1 LFVTG
6 VCLGACLL
14 GKLDKKI
21 AAGASL
27 AGFVTSYLA
36 QK

>member
-1 LFVTG
+1 
-6 VCLGACLL
+6 LL

-36 QK
+36 QKWDWFEIDNLLI